1 MKQRIYDS
9 RAQEVVDFVPREAGR
24 VGLYVCGPTVQSA
37 PHIGHLRSA
46 LVYDQMRRW
55 FEAAGHEVTLIRN
68 VTDIDDK
75 ILDNARLAQQE
86 TGSTEQW
93 WALAYR
99 VEREFTAAYDAL
111 GVLAPTY
118 EPRATANIAE
128 MIALIER
135 LIERGHAYRAA
146 DGSASVY
153 FDTGSWSEYGAL
165 TRQRH
170 DQMEDAADSE
180 PVGKRDPRDF
190 ALWKAHRD
198 HEPVSASWPSPWGA
212 GRPGWHIECSAMA
225 TRYLGEE
232 FDIHGGGLD
241 LRFPHHE
248 NELAQ
253 STAAGHAFARH
264 WIHNGLVNTG
274 GQKMS
279 KSLGNSLFAADLL
292 AAARPIVLRY
302 FLGSAHYRSVLE
314 FSETSLAEA
323 AAAFERIEGFL
334 ARADSVILRERS
346 ESQNPSGVDP
356 ATPFA
361 ALTARRM
368 TDGGVEDLPEA
379 FISAMLDDFA
389 VPQALAALHET
400 VRAGNSAIDA
410 GDVAAAGAR
419 SREAVAMLDVLG
431 LNPRDPRWAA
441 GSGTADDASRSA
453 LDALATA
460 LIEQRTDAR
469 ADKDFATSDA
479 IRDRLLAAGIALE
492 DTPNGTRW
500 SLS

>member
-9 RAQEVVDFVPREAGR
+9 QRQELVDLDPRVPGE
-24 VGLYVCGPTVQSA
+24 VGMYVCGPTVQSA

-46 LVYDQMRRW
+46 LAYDLIRRW
-55 FEAAGHEVTLIRN
+55 LTASGQRVTLIRN

-75 ILDNARLAQQE
+75 ILDNARLAQE
-86 TGSTEQW
+86 AGGSEEW

-99 VEREFTAAYDAL
+99 VEREFTAAYDAI
-111 GVLAPTY
+111 GVQPPTY
-118 EPRATANIAE
+118 EPRATANIRE

-135 LIERGHAYRAA
+135 LIERGHAYPAE
-146 DGSASVY
+146 DGTASVY
-153 FDTGSWSEYGAL
+153 FDTASWPAYGAL
-165 TRQRH
+165 TRQQR
-170 DQMEDAADSE
+170 DQMEDAADGDPSSAA
-180 PVGKRDPRDF
+180 GKRDPRDF

-198 HEPVSASWPSPWGA
+198 SEPETAAWPSPWGA

-253 STAAGHAFARH
+253 STAAGHPFARH

-314 FSETSLAEA
+314 FSESSLAEA
-323 AAAFERIEGFL
+323 AAAFGRIENLLDRVEEAGL
-334 ARADSVILRERS
+334 ELPPAGAAGADPRNLPRA
-346 ESQNPSGVDP
+346 
-356 ATPFA
+356 F
-361 ALTARRM
+361 
-368 TDGGVEDLPEA
+368 VE
-379 FISAMLDDFA
+379 AMLDDFA
-389 VPQALAALHET
+389 VPQALAVLHGA
-400 VRAGNSAIDA
+400 VRAANTQLDDPTGGDRAEIRELAQQIA
-410 GDVAAAGAR
+410 G
-419 SREAVAMLDVLG
+419 MLDVLG
-431 LNPRDPRWAA
+431 LNPRDPAWLTSG
-441 GSGTADDASRSA
+441 GSGDEAAAA
-453 LDALATA
+453 LGELVEAL
-460 LIEQRTDAR
+460 LEQRADAR
-469 ADKDFATSDA
+469 RAKDFATSDA
-479 IRDRLLAAGIALE
+479 IRDRLQAVGITIE
-492 DTPNGTRW
+492 DSPNGTRW
-500 SLS
+500 SLA

>member
-1 MKQRIYDS
+1 MNQRIYDT
-9 RAQEVVDFVPREAGR
+9 RAQAVVDFQPLRPGK
-24 VGLYVCGPTVQSA
+24 VGLYICGPTVQSA

-46 LVYDQMRRW
+46 LVYDQMRSW
-55 FEAAGHEVTLIRN
+55 FEATGHSVTLIRN

-75 ILDNARLAQQE
+75 ILDNARIAQGN
-86 TGSTEQW
+86 GSDEEW

-99 VEREFTAAYDAL
+99 VERVFSATYDAI
-111 GVLAPTY
+111 GVLAPSY
-118 EPRATANIAE
+118 EPRATANIRE
-128 MIALIER
+128 MVELIEL
-135 LIERGHAYRAA
+135 LIQRGHAYVAA

-153 FDTGSWSEYGAL
+153 FDTGSWPEYGAL
-165 TRQRH
+165 TRQQR

-190 ALWKAHRD
+190 ALWKAHREG
-198 HEPVSASWPSPWGA
+198 EPITAAWPSPWGL

-253 STAAGHAFARH
+253 SQAAGHPFARH

-279 KSLGNSLFAADLL
+279 KSLGNSLYAQDLL
-292 AAARPIVLRY
+292 AQARPIVLRY

-323 AAAFERIEGFL
+323 EAAFSRIEGFL
-334 ARADSVILRERS
+334 DRAHERAI
-346 ESQNPSGVDP
+346 P
-356 ATPFA
+356 AMISYDIAERLQQMPA
-361 ALTARRM
+361 AFVA
-368 TDGGVEDLPEA
+368 
-379 FISAMLDDFA
+379 AMYDDFA
-389 VPQALAALHET
+389 IPQALAVLHGAVREGNTLLDTGADEFET
-400 VRAGNSAIDA
+400 
-410 GDVAAAGAR
+410 AR
-419 SREAVAMLDVLG
+419 VYAEVSLMLDVLG
-431 LNPRDPRWAA
+431 LNPGAPQWAA
-441 GSGTADDASRSA
+441 TGRDTGAAE
-453 LDALATA
+453 TA
-460 LIEQRTDAR
+460 LGTLVDDLLTQRTQAR

-479 IRDRLLAAGIALE
+479 IRDRLLTAGIALE
-492 DTPNGTRW
+492 DTPNGPRW
-500 SLS
+500 SLT

>member
-9 RAQEVVDFVPREAGR
+9 RLREVVDLQPREAGR
-24 VGLYVCGPTVQSA
+24 IGMYVCGPTVQSA

-55 FEAAGHEVTLIRN
+55 FAAQGLDVSLIRN

-75 ILDNARLAQQE
+75 ILDNARIAQGE
-86 TGSTEQW
+86 GSTEEW

-99 VEREFTAAYDAL
+99 VEQLFAGAYTAI
-111 GVLAPTY
+111 GVLPPTY

-135 LIERGHAYRAA
+135 LIERGHAYQAA

-153 FDTGSWSEYGAL
+153 FDTASWPDYGAL
-165 TRQRH
+165 THQSR

-198 HEPVSASWPSPWGA
+198 HEPFSASWPSPWGR

-253 STAAGHAFARH
+253 SSAAGHVFARH

-314 FSETSLAEA
+314 FSENSLAEA
-323 AAAFERIEGFL
+323 ASAFERLEGFL
-334 ARADSVILRERS
+334 ARAAEH
-346 ESQNPSGVDP
+346 
-356 ATPFA
+356 TA
-361 ALTARRM
+361 AADDASRK
-368 TDGGVEDLPEA
+368 LPEA
-379 FISAMLDDFA
+379 FVAAMLDDFGI
-389 VPQALAALHET
+389 PQALAVLHDT
-400 VRAGNSAIDA
+400 VRAGNTALDA
-410 GDVAAAGAR
+410 GDAAAVTDCAGR
-419 SREAVAMLDVLG
+419 VIAMLDVLG
-431 LNPRDPRWAA
+431 LNPNDGAWQQGAATDAA
-441 GSGTADDASRSA
+441 GSTA
-453 LDALATA
+453 LDSLVQA
-460 LIEQRTDAR
+460 LIADRRDAR
-469 ADKDFATSDA
+469 ANKDFATSDA
-479 IRDRLLAAGIALE
+479 IRDRLHAAGIALE

-500 SLS
+500 SLT